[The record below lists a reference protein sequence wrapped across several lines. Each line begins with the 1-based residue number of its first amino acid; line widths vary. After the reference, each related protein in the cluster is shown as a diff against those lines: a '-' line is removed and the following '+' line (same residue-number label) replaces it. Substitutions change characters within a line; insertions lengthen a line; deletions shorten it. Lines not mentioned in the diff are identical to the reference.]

1 MQVHIKDDK
10 PFLDMMD
17 DKLQQ
22 EGETASW
29 EHFKMAYTAAKETNI
44 DTFTGL
50 VAPGYLP
57 HMTFHP
63 HQLEASR
70 RVVEEMNGR
79 AILADE
85 VGLGKTIEAGLVL
98 KELMIRGL
106 VKKVLLLVPASLVNQ
121 WVNELNSKFH
131 IPAAS
136 QRKQYVW
143 EHYDVIVSSIDLA
156 KRSPHR
162 EIILEQDYDFVLIDE
177 AHKLKNNKTRNYAF
191 IQSLK
196 KKYCLL
202 LTATPVQNK
211 LSDIYNLV
219 SLLKPGYL
227 GSYKQFKDTYGDDR
241 RDAEEHHYLKE
252 LIRKVMVRNRREET
266 GLQWTKRKVETIWI
280 DFTEQERQVY
290 ENMQDSTS
298 AAATFAKITLLREL
312 CSSREAAYLSMKKMV
327 EENPETGNV
336 YLPVMKEI
344 EKLPQHSKALKVV
357 ELIKAAPPGEKFIIF
372 TEYRATQF
380 YLQWTLKQHDISSVP
395 FRGGFKAGKKDWM
408 RELFEKH
415 AQVLIA
421 TEAGGEGINL
431 QFCSNMINYDLP
443 WNPMRLEQRIGRIHR
458 FGQQKDVQIYNFAV
472 RNTLEAHI
480 LELLYKKI
488 NLFERVIG
496 NLDHILA
503 ELQVSDVEKE
513 IKRIFADSRS
523 EGEIKVKLDNLTAV
537 ITETGEQLERDKL
550 HG

>member
-1 MQVHIKDDK
+1 MHAEIHDDQQ
-10 PFLDMMD
+10 FIDMMD
-17 DKLQQ
+17 DVLQH
-22 EGETASW
+22 EGDTASW
-29 EHFKMAYTAAKETNI
+29 EHFQMAYTAAKETNI

-63 HQLEASR
+63 HQLQASQ

-177 AHKLKNNKTRNYAF
+177 AHKLKNSRTKNYAF
-191 IQSLK
+191 IQALK

-202 LTATPVQNK
+202 LTATPVQNR

-241 RDAEEHHYLKE
+241 KDAEEHHYLKE

-280 DFTEQERQVY
+280 DFTEAERQVY
-290 ENMQDSTS
+290 EHMQDSTS
-298 AAATFAKITLLREL
+298 SAATFAKITLLREL

-327 EENPETGNV
+327 EENPESGIA
-336 YLPVMKEI
+336 YLPLMKEI
-344 EKLPQHSKALKVV
+344 EQLPQHSKALKVV

-503 ELQVSDVEKE
+503 ELQLSDMEKE

-523 EGEIKVKLDNLTAV
+523 DGEVKVKLDNLTAV
-537 ITETGEQLERDKL
+537 ITETGQQLEREKL

>member
-10 PFLDMMD
+10 PFIDMMD
-17 DKLQQ
+17 DVLQQ
-22 EGETASW
+22 EGEKASW
-29 EHFKMAYTAAKETNI
+29 EHFQMAYTAAKETNI

-136 QRKQYVW
+136 QRKQYIW

-177 AHKLKNNKTRNYAF
+177 AHKLKNSQTKNYAF

-327 EENPETGNV
+327 EENPETGNT

-357 ELIKAAPPGEKFIIF
+357 ELIKAAPPGRKVHHLH
-372 TEYRATQF
+372 R
-380 YLQWTLKQHDISSVP
+380 IS
-395 FRGGFKAGKKDWM
+395 GHAILLAMDAKA
-408 RELFEKH
+408 
-415 AQVLIA
+415 A
-421 TEAGGEGINL
+421 
-431 QFCSNMINYDLP
+431 
-443 WNPMRLEQRIGRIHR
+443 
-458 FGQQKDVQIYNFAV
+458 
-472 RNTLEAHI
+472 
-480 LELLYKKI
+480 
-488 NLFERVIG
+488 
-496 NLDHILA
+496 
-503 ELQVSDVEKE
+503 
-513 IKRIFADSRS
+513 
-523 EGEIKVKLDNLTAV
+523 
-537 ITETGEQLERDKL
+537 
-550 HG
+550 

>member
-10 PFLDMMD
+10 PFLDRMD
-17 DKLQQ
+17 DVLQQ

-29 EHFKMAYTAAKETNI
+29 EHFQMAYTAAKETNI

-162 EIILEQDYDFVLIDE
+162 EIILNQDYDFVLIDE
-177 AHKLKNNKTRNYAF
+177 AHKLKNSRTKNYAF

-327 EENPETGNV
+327 EENPETGNT

>member
-10 PFLDMMD
+10 PFIDMMD
-17 DKLQQ
+17 DVLQQ

-29 EHFKMAYTAAKETNI
+29 EHFQMAYTAAKETNI

-136 QRKQYVW
+136 QRKQYIW

-177 AHKLKNNKTRNYAF
+177 AHKLKNSQTKNYAF

-298 AAATFAKITLLREL
+298 TAATFAKITLLREL

-327 EENPETGNV
+327 EENPETGNA

-458 FGQQKDVQIYNFAV
+458 FGQKKDVQIFNFAV

>member
-10 PFLDMMD
+10 PFIDMMD
-17 DKLQQ
+17 DVLQQ

-29 EHFKMAYTAAKETNI
+29 EHFQMAYTAAKETNI

-177 AHKLKNNKTRNYAF
+177 AHKLKNSQTKNYAF

-252 LIRKVMVRNRREET
+252 LIRKVMVRNRRGET

-280 DFTEQERQVY
+280 DFTEQERLVY

-327 EENPETGNV
+327 EENPETGNA

-458 FGQQKDVQIYNFAV
+458 FGQKKDVQIYNFAV

-523 EGEIKVKLDNLTAV
+523 EGEIKVKMDNLTAV

>member
-10 PFLDMMD
+10 PFIDMMD
-17 DKLQQ
+17 DVLQQ

-29 EHFKMAYTAAKETNI
+29 EHFQMAYTAAKETNI

-136 QRKQYVW
+136 QRKQYIW

-177 AHKLKNNKTRNYAF
+177 AHKLKNSQTKNYAF

-327 EENPETGNV
+327 EENPETGNA

-458 FGQQKDVQIYNFAV
+458 FGQKKDVQIFNFAV

-503 ELQVSDVEKE
+503 ELHVSDVEKE

>member
-10 PFLDMMD
+10 PFIDMMD
-17 DKLQQ
+17 DVLQQ

-29 EHFKMAYTAAKETNI
+29 EHFQMAYTAAKETNI

-177 AHKLKNNKTRNYAF
+177 AHKLKNSQTKNYAF

-252 LIRKVMVRNRREET
+252 LIRKVMVRNRRGET

-280 DFTEQERQVY
+280 DFTEQERLVY

-327 EENPETGNV
+327 EENPETGNA

-458 FGQQKDVQIYNFAV
+458 FGQKKDVQIYNFAV

>member
-10 PFLDMMD
+10 PFIDMMD
-17 DKLQQ
+17 DVLQQ
-22 EGETASW
+22 EGEKASW
-29 EHFKMAYTAAKETNI
+29 EHFQMAYTAAKETNI

-136 QRKQYVW
+136 QRKQYIW

-177 AHKLKNNKTRNYAF
+177 AHKLKNSQTKNYAF

-196 KKYCLL
+196 KKYCLP

-327 EENPETGNV
+327 EENPETGNT
-336 YLPVMKEI
+336 YLSVMKEI
-344 EKLPQHSKALKVV
+344 EKSPQDSKALKVV

-458 FGQQKDVQIYNFAV
+458 FGQKKDVQIFNFAV

>member
-1 MQVHIKDDK
+1 MQAEIHDDEH
-10 PFLDMMD
+10 FINMMD
-17 DKLQQ
+17 EVLQK

-29 EHFKMAYTAAKETNI
+29 EHFQMAYTAAKETNI

-162 EIILEQDYDFVLIDE
+162 EIILEQDYDFVLVDE
-177 AHKLKNNKTRNYAF
+177 AHKLKNSRTKNYAF

-202 LTATPVQNK
+202 LTATPVQNR

-241 RDAEEHHYLKE
+241 KDAEEHHYLKE

-280 DFTEQERQVY
+280 DFTEAERRVY

-327 EENPETGNV
+327 EENPESGTA
-336 YLPVMKEI
+336 YLPLMKEI
-344 EKLPQHSKALKVV
+344 EQLPQHSKALKVV

-472 RNTLEAHI
+472 RDTLEAHI

-503 ELQVSDVEKE
+503 ELQLSDMEKE
-513 IKRIFADSRS
+513 IKRIFADSHS
-523 EGEIKVKLDNLTAV
+523 DGEVKVKLDNLTAV
-537 ITETGEQLERDKL
+537 ITETGHQLEREKL

>member
-1 MQVHIKDDK
+1 MQAHVKDDQLFIEK
-10 PFLDMMD
+10 MHDIV
-17 DKLQQ
+17 QQ
-22 EGETASW
+22 EAETVSW
-29 EHFKMAYTAAKETNI
+29 EHFQMAYTAAKATNI

-156 KRSPHR
+156 KRTPHR

-177 AHKLKNNKTRNYAF
+177 AHKLKNSRTKNYSF

-241 RDAEEHHYLKE
+241 NDLEQHHYLKE
-252 LIRKVMVRNRREET
+252 LIRKVMVRNRRDDT
-266 GLQWTKRKVETIWI
+266 GLQWTKRKVETVWI
-280 DFTEQERQVY
+280 DFEDAERDVY
-290 ENMQDSTS
+290 DTMQDSTS
-298 AAATFAKITLLREL
+298 AAATFARITLLREL

-327 EENPETGNV
+327 EENPQTSDV
-336 YLPVMKEI
+336 YLPLMQAI
-344 EKLPQHSKALKVV
+344 EKLPHHSKALKVI
-357 ELIKAAPPGEKFIIF
+357 ELIKAAPANEKFIIF
-372 TEYRATQF
+372 TEYRASQF
-380 YLQWTLKQHDISSVP
+380 YLQWMLKQHDISSVP

-458 FGQQKDVQIYNFAV
+458 FGQENDVQIYNFAV
-472 RNTLEAHI
+472 RDTLEAHI

-503 ELQVSDVEKE
+503 ELQVPDMEKE
-513 IKRIFADSRS
+513 IKRIFADSKS
-523 EGEIKVKLDNLTAV
+523 DGEIKVKLDNLTAV
-537 ITETGEQLERDKL
+537 ISETGEQLERSKM

>member
-10 PFLDMMD
+10 PFIDMMD
-17 DKLQQ
+17 DVLQQ
-22 EGETASW
+22 EGDTASW
-29 EHFKMAYTAAKETNI
+29 EHFQMAYTAAKETNI

-177 AHKLKNNKTRNYAF
+177 AHKLKNSQTKNYAF

-280 DFTEQERQVY
+280 DFTEQERLVY

-327 EENPETGNV
+327 EENPETGNA

-458 FGQQKDVQIYNFAV
+458 FGQKKDVQIYNFAV

>member
-10 PFLDMMD
+10 PFIDMMD
-17 DKLQQ
+17 DVLQQ

-29 EHFKMAYTAAKETNI
+29 EHFQMAYTAAKETNI

-177 AHKLKNNKTRNYAF
+177 AHKLKNSQTKNYAF

-298 AAATFAKITLLREL
+298 TAATFAKITLLREL

-327 EENPETGNV
+327 EENPETGNA

-458 FGQQKDVQIYNFAV
+458 FGQKKDVQIYNFAV

-523 EGEIKVKLDNLTAV
+523 EGEIKVKMDNLTAV

>member
-10 PFLDMMD
+10 PFINMMD
-17 DKLQQ
+17 DVLQQ

-29 EHFKMAYTAAKETNI
+29 EHFQMAYTAAKETNI
-44 DTFTGL
+44 DAFTGL

-136 QRKQYVW
+136 QRKQYIW

-177 AHKLKNNKTRNYAF
+177 AHKLKNSQTKNYAF

-327 EENPETGNV
+327 EENPETGNA

-458 FGQQKDVQIYNFAV
+458 FGQKKDVQIFNFAV

>member
-1 MQVHIKDDK
+1 MQAHVKDDQLFIEK
-10 PFLDMMD
+10 MHDIV
-17 DKLQQ
+17 QQ
-22 EGETASW
+22 EAETVSW
-29 EHFKMAYTAAKETNI
+29 EHFQMAYTAAKATNI

-156 KRSPHR
+156 KRTPHR

-177 AHKLKNNKTRNYAF
+177 AHKLKNSRTKNYSF

-241 RDAEEHHYLKE
+241 NDLEQHHYLKE
-252 LIRKVMVRNRREET
+252 LIRKVMVRNRRDDT
-266 GLQWTKRKVETIWI
+266 GLQWTKRKVETVWI
-280 DFTEQERQVY
+280 DFEDAERDVY
-290 ENMQDSTS
+290 DTMQDSTS
-298 AAATFAKITLLREL
+298 AAATFARITLLREL

-327 EENPETGNV
+327 EENPQSSDV
-336 YLPVMKEI
+336 YLPLMQAI
-344 EKLPQHSKALKVV
+344 EKLPHHSKALKVI
-357 ELIKAAPPGEKFIIF
+357 ELIKAAPAGEKFIIF
-372 TEYRATQF
+372 TEYRASQF
-380 YLQWTLKQHDISSVP
+380 YLQWMLKQHDISSVP

-458 FGQQKDVQIYNFAV
+458 FGQENDVQIYNFAV
-472 RNTLEAHI
+472 RDTLEAHI

-503 ELQVSDVEKE
+503 ELQVPDMEKE

-523 EGEIKVKLDNLTAV
+523 DGEIKVKLDNLTAV
-537 ITETGEQLERDKL
+537 ISETGEQIERSKM

>member
-1 MQVHIKDDK
+1 MRVHIKDDK

-17 DKLQQ
+17 DKLQH

-177 AHKLKNNKTRNYAF
+177 AHKLKNNRTKNYAF

-327 EENPETGNV
+327 EENPETSNV

-537 ITETGEQLERDKL
+537 ITETGEQLERAKL

>member
-1 MQVHIKDDK
+1 MQAHVKDDQSFIEK
-10 PFLDMMD
+10 MHDIV
-17 DKLQQ
+17 QQ
-22 EGETASW
+22 EAETVSW
-29 EHFKMAYTAAKETNI
+29 EHFQMAYTAAKATNI

-156 KRSPHR
+156 KRTPHR

-177 AHKLKNNKTRNYAF
+177 AHKLKNSRTKNYSF

-241 RDAEEHHYLKE
+241 NDLEQHHYLKE
-252 LIRKVMVRNRREET
+252 LIRKVMVRNRRGDT
-266 GLQWTKRKVETIWI
+266 GLQWTKRKVETVWI
-280 DFTEQERQVY
+280 DFEDAERDVY
-290 ENMQDSTS
+290 DTMQDTTS
-298 AAATFAKITLLREL
+298 AAATFARITLLREL

-327 EENPETGNV
+327 EENPQSSDV
-336 YLPVMKEI
+336 YLPLMQAI
-344 EKLPQHSKALKVV
+344 EKLPHHSKALKVI
-357 ELIKAAPPGEKFIIF
+357 ELIKAAPAGEKFIIF
-372 TEYRATQF
+372 TEYRASQF
-380 YLQWTLKQHDISSVP
+380 YLQWMLKQHDISSVP

-458 FGQQKDVQIYNFAV
+458 FGQENDVQIYNFAV
-472 RNTLEAHI
+472 RDTLEAHI

-503 ELQVSDVEKE
+503 ELQVPDMEKE
-513 IKRIFADSRS
+513 IKRIFADSMS
-523 EGEIKVKLDNLTAV
+523 DGEIKVKLDNLTAV
-537 ITETGEQLERDKL
+537 ISETGQQLERSKM

>member
-10 PFLDMMD
+10 PFIDMMD
-17 DKLQQ
+17 DVLQQ

-29 EHFKMAYTAAKETNI
+29 EHFRMAYTAAKETNI

-177 AHKLKNNKTRNYAF
+177 AHKLKNSQTKNYAF

-280 DFTEQERQVY
+280 DFTEQERLVY

-327 EENPETGNV
+327 EENPETGNA

-458 FGQQKDVQIYNFAV
+458 FGQKKDVQIYNFAV

>member
-10 PFLDMMD
+10 PFIDMMD
-17 DKLQQ
+17 DVLQQ
-22 EGETASW
+22 EGEKASW
-29 EHFKMAYTAAKETNI
+29 EHFQMAYTAAKETNI

-136 QRKQYVW
+136 QRKQYIW

-177 AHKLKNNKTRNYAF
+177 AHKLKNSQTKNYAF

-327 EENPETGNV
+327 EENPETGNT

-458 FGQQKDVQIYNFAV
+458 FGQKKDVQIFNFAV

>member
-1 MQVHIKDDK
+1 MQMHIKDDK
-10 PFLDMMD
+10 PFLEMMED
-17 DKLQQ
+17 VLQQ

-290 ENMQDSTS
+290 EKMQDSTS

-336 YLPVMKEI
+336 YLPVMKDI

-523 EGEIKVKLDNLTAV
+523 DGEIKVKLDNLTAV

>member
-10 PFLDMMD
+10 PFIDMMD
-17 DKLQQ
+17 DVLQQ

-29 EHFKMAYTAAKETNI
+29 EHFQMAYTAAKETNI

-136 QRKQYVW
+136 QRKQYIW

-177 AHKLKNNKTRNYAF
+177 AHKLKNSQTKNYAF

-327 EENPETGNV
+327 EENPETGNA

-458 FGQQKDVQIYNFAV
+458 FGQKKDVQIFNFAV

>member
-10 PFLDMMD
+10 PFIDMMD
-17 DKLQQ
+17 DVLQQ
-22 EGETASW
+22 EGEKASW
-29 EHFKMAYTAAKETNI
+29 EHFQMAYTAAKETNI

-136 QRKQYVW
+136 QRKQYIW

-177 AHKLKNNKTRNYAF
+177 AHKLKNSQTKNYAF

-327 EENPETGNV
+327 EENPETGNT

-415 AQVLIA
+415 TQVLIA

-458 FGQQKDVQIYNFAV
+458 FGQKKDVQIFNFAV

-537 ITETGEQLERDKL
+537 ITETGEQMERDKL

>member
-10 PFLDMMD
+10 PFIDMMD
-17 DKLQQ
+17 DVLQQ

-29 EHFKMAYTAAKETNI
+29 EHFQMAYTAAKETNI

-177 AHKLKNNKTRNYAF
+177 AHKLKNSQTKNYAF

-327 EENPETGNV
+327 EENPETGNA

-458 FGQQKDVQIYNFAV
+458 FGQKKDVQIYNFAV

>member
-1 MQVHIKDDK
+1 MQVDIKDDK
-10 PFLDMMD
+10 PFINMMND
-17 DKLQQ
+17 VLQQ

-29 EHFKMAYTAAKETNI
+29 EHFQMAYTAAKETNI

-162 EIILEQDYDFVLIDE
+162 EIILKQDYDFVLIDE
-177 AHKLKNNKTRNYAF
+177 AHKLKNSQTKNYAF

-327 EENPETGNV
+327 EENPETGNA

-380 YLQWTLKQHDISSVP
+380 YLQWTLKQHEISSVP

-458 FGQQKDVQIYNFAV
+458 FGQKKDVQIYNFAV

>member
-10 PFLDMMD
+10 PFIDMMD
-17 DKLQQ
+17 DVLQQ

-29 EHFKMAYTAAKETNI
+29 EHFQMAYTAAKETNI

-177 AHKLKNNKTRNYAF
+177 AHKLKNSQTKNYAF

-298 AAATFAKITLLREL
+298 TAATFAKITLLREL

-327 EENPETGNV
+327 EENPETGNA

-357 ELIKAAPPGEKFIIF
+357 ELIKAAPQGEKFIIF

-458 FGQQKDVQIYNFAV
+458 FGQKKDVQIYNFAV

-523 EGEIKVKLDNLTAV
+523 EGEIKVKMDNLTAV

>member
-1 MQVHIKDDK
+1 MHTEIHDDK
-10 PFLDMMD
+10 QFIDMMD
-17 DKLQQ
+17 EVLQH
-22 EGETASW
+22 EGDTASW
-29 EHFKMAYTAAKETNI
+29 EHFQMAYTAAKETNI

-63 HQLEASR
+63 HQLQASR

-177 AHKLKNNKTRNYAF
+177 AHKLKNSRTKNYAF
-191 IQSLK
+191 IQALK

-202 LTATPVQNK
+202 LTATPVQNR

-227 GSYKQFKDTYGDDR
+227 GSYKQFKDTYGDNR
-241 RDAEEHHYLKE
+241 KDAEEHHYLKE

-280 DFTEQERQVY
+280 DFTEAERRVY
-290 ENMQDSTS
+290 EHMQDSTS

-327 EENPETGNV
+327 EENPETDHA
-336 YLPVMKEI
+336 YLPLMKEI
-344 EKLPQHSKALKVV
+344 EQLPQHSKALKVV

-472 RNTLEAHI
+472 RDTLEAHI

-503 ELQVSDVEKE
+503 ELQLSDMEKE
-513 IKRIFADSRS
+513 IKKIFADSRS
-523 EGEIKVKLDNLTAV
+523 DGEVKVKLDNLTAV
-537 ITETGEQLERDKL
+537 ITETGQQLEREKL

>member
-408 RELFEKH
+408 RALFEKH

>member
-1 MQVHIKDDK
+1 MQTHVKDDQLFIEK
-10 PFLDMMD
+10 MHDIV
-17 DKLQQ
+17 QQ
-22 EGETASW
+22 EAETVSW
-29 EHFKMAYTAAKETNI
+29 EHFQMAYTAAKATNI

-70 RVVEEMNGR
+70 RVVEDMNGR

-156 KRSPHR
+156 KRTPHR
-162 EIILEQDYDFVLIDE
+162 EIILQQDYDFVLIDE
-177 AHKLKNNKTRNYAF
+177 AHKLKNSRTKNYSF

-241 RDAEEHHYLKE
+241 NDLEQHHYLKE
-252 LIRKVMVRNRREET
+252 LIRKVMVRNRRDDT
-266 GLQWTKRKVETIWI
+266 GLQWTKRKVETVWI
-280 DFTEQERQVY
+280 DFEDAERDVY
-290 ENMQDSTS
+290 DTMQDTTS
-298 AAATFAKITLLREL
+298 AAATFARITLLREL

-327 EENPETGNV
+327 EENPQSSDV
-336 YLPVMKEI
+336 YLPLMQAI
-344 EKLPQHSKALKVV
+344 EKLPHHSKALKVI
-357 ELIKAAPPGEKFIIF
+357 ELIKAAPAGEKFIIF
-372 TEYRATQF
+372 TEYRASQF
-380 YLQWTLKQHDISSVP
+380 YLQWMLKQHDISSVP

-458 FGQQKDVQIYNFAV
+458 FGQANDVQIYNFAV
-472 RNTLEAHI
+472 RDTLEAHI

-503 ELQVSDVEKE
+503 ELQVSDMEKE

-523 EGEIKVKLDNLTAV
+523 DGEIKVKLDNLTAV
-537 ITETGEQLERDKL
+537 ISETGEQLERSKM

>member
-1 MQVHIKDDK
+1 MQVQIKDDK
-10 PFLDMMD
+10 HFIEMMD
-17 DKLQQ
+17 DVLQQ
-22 EGETASW
+22 EGDTASW
-29 EHFKMAYTAAKETNI
+29 EQFQMAYTSAKETNI

-177 AHKLKNNKTRNYAF
+177 AHKLKNSKTKNYAF

-241 RDAEEHHYLKE
+241 KDAEEHHYLKE

-266 GLQWTKRKVETIWI
+266 GLQWTKRKVETIYI

-290 ENMQDSTS
+290 EMMQDSTS
-298 AAATFAKITLLREL
+298 GAATFAKITLLREL
-312 CSSREAAYLSMKKMV
+312 CSSREAAYLSMKKIV
-327 EENPETGNV
+327 EENPESGKV

-344 EKLPQHSKALKVV
+344 EQLPQHSKALKVV
-357 ELIKAAPPGEKFIIF
+357 ELIKAAPAGEKFIIF

-472 RNTLEAHI
+472 RDTLEGHI

-503 ELQVSDVEKE
+503 ELQVSDMEKE
-513 IKRIFADSRS
+513 IKHIFADSRS

-537 ITETGEQLERDKL
+537 ISETSQQLERGKL

>member
-1 MQVHIKDDK
+1 MQAHVKDDHSFIEK
-10 PFLDMMD
+10 MNDIV
-17 DKLQQ
+17 QQ
-22 EGETASW
+22 EAETVSW
-29 EHFKMAYTAAKETNI
+29 EHFQMAYTAAKATNI

-70 RVVEEMNGR
+70 RVVEDMNGR

-156 KRSPHR
+156 KRTPHR
-162 EIILEQDYDFVLIDE
+162 EIILKQEYDFVLIDE
-177 AHKLKNNKTRNYAF
+177 AHKLKNSRTKNYSF

-241 RDAEEHHYLKE
+241 NNLEQHHYLKE
-252 LIRKVMVRNRREET
+252 LIRKVMVRNRRDDT
-266 GLQWTKRKVETIWI
+266 GLQWTKRKVETVWI
-280 DFTEQERQVY
+280 DFEDAEREVY
-290 ENMQDSTS
+290 DTMQDATS
-298 AAATFAKITLLREL
+298 AAATFARITLLREL

-327 EENPETGNV
+327 EENPPSSDV
-336 YLPVMKEI
+336 YLPLMQAI
-344 EKLPQHSKALKVV
+344 EKLPHHSKALKVI
-357 ELIKAAPPGEKFIIF
+357 ELIKAAPAGEKFIIF
-372 TEYRATQF
+372 TEYRASQF
-380 YLQWTLKQHDISSVP
+380 YLQWMLKQHDISSVP

-458 FGQQKDVQIYNFAV
+458 FGQANDVQIYNFAV
-472 RNTLEAHI
+472 RDTLEAHI

-503 ELQVSDVEKE
+503 ELQVPDMEKE

-523 EGEIKVKLDNLTAV
+523 DGEIKVKLDNLTAV
-537 ITETGEQLERDKL
+537 ISETGAQLERSKM